1 MPAMPTKPTVRFYVL
16 PDGSASKTASNSPAN
31 SPKKPNKERLKTL
44 IICAD
49 EHMAAQLDH
58 ALWHY
63 RADSF
68 LTHCRPGDPLEA
80 EAAVLLAVPPE
91 RIARTDVLINLSQ
104 ETAPDLP
111 RDCARVFEI
120 VTPQPDVLQS
130 TRRRYAPTAN
140 ASWSRKPTA
149 SASPEPREGVPHGKP
164 HPPLHL

>member
-1 MPAMPTKPTVRFYVL
+1 MPTKPTVRFYVL
-16 PDGSASKTASNSPAN
+16 PDGSGLENRLELACKLAEQAQP
-31 SPKKPNKERLKTL
+31 ERLKTL
-44 IICAD
+44 IIGAD
-49 EHMAAQLDH
+49 EHRAAQLDH

-130 TRRRYAPTAN
+130 TRRRYAAY
-140 ASWSRKPTA
+140 REREL
-149 SASPEPREGVPHGKP
+149 EPQTYRLGKP
-164 HPPLHL
+164 

>member
-16 PDGSASKTASNSPAN
+16 PDGSGLENRLELACKLAEKAQQ
-31 SPKKPNKERLKTL
+31 ERLKTL

-130 TRRRYAPTAN
+130 TRRRYAAY
-140 ASWSRKPTA
+140 REREL
-149 SASPEPREGVPHGKP
+149 EPQTHHLGKP
-164 HPPLHL
+164 

>member
-16 PDGSASKTASNSPAN
+16 PDGSGLENRLELACKLAEKAQQ
-31 SPKKPNKERLKTL
+31 ERLKTL

-49 EHMAAQLDH
+49 EHMAAQLGH

-130 TRRRYAPTAN
+130 TRRRYAAY
-140 ASWSRKPTA
+140 REREL
-149 SASPEPREGVPHGKP
+149 EPQTYRLGKP
-164 HPPLHL
+164 

>member
-16 PDGSASKTASNSPAN
+16 PDGSGLENRLELACKLAEKAQQ
-31 SPKKPNKERLKTL
+31 ERLKTL

-80 EAAVLLAVPPE
+80 EAAVLLAV
-91 RIARTDVLINLSQ
+91 LINLSQ

-130 TRRRYAPTAN
+130 TRRRYAAY
-140 ASWSRKPTA
+140 REREL
-149 SASPEPREGVPHGKP
+149 EPQTHRLGKP
-164 HPPLHL
+164 

>member
-1 MPAMPTKPTVRFYVL
+1 MPTKPTVRFYVL
-16 PDGSASKTASNSPAN
+16 PDGSGLENRLELACKLAEKAQQ
-31 SPKKPNKERLKTL
+31 ERLKTL

-130 TRRRYAPTAN
+130 TRRRYAAY
-140 ASWSRKPTA
+140 REREL
-149 SASPEPREGVPHGKP
+149 EPQTHCLGKP
-164 HPPLHL
+164 

>member
-16 PDGSASKTASNSPAN
+16 PDGSGLENRLELACKLAEKAQQ
-31 SPKKPNKERLKTL
+31 ERLKTL

-130 TRRRYAPTAN
+130 TRRRYAAY
-140 ASWSRKPTA
+140 REREL
-149 SASPEPREGVPHGKP
+149 EPQTHCLGKP
-164 HPPLHL
+164 

>member
-16 PDGSASKTASNSPAN
+16 PDGSGLENRLELACKLAEKAQQ
-31 SPKKPNKERLKTL
+31 ERLKTL

-68 LTHCRPGDPLEA
+68 LTHCRSGDPLGA

-130 TRRRYAPTAN
+130 TRRRYAAY
-140 ASWSRKPTA
+140 REREL
-149 SASPEPREGVPHGKP
+149 EPQTHRLGKP
-164 HPPLHL
+164 

>member
-16 PDGSASKTASNSPAN
+16 PDGSGLENRLELACKLAEKAQQ
-31 SPKKPNKERLKTL
+31 ERLKTL

-80 EAAVLLAVPPE
+80 EAAVLRAVPPE

-130 TRRRYAPTAN
+130 TRRRYAAY
-140 ASWSRKPTA
+140 REREL
-149 SASPEPREGVPHGKP
+149 EPQTHHLGKP
-164 HPPLHL
+164 

>member
-1 MPAMPTKPTVRFYVL
+1 
-16 PDGSASKTASNSPAN
+16 
-31 SPKKPNKERLKTL
+31 
-44 IICAD
+44 
-49 EHMAAQLDH
+49 MAAQLDH
-58 ALWHY
+58 ALWHS

-130 TRRRYAPTAN
+130 TRRRYAAY
-140 ASWSRKPTA
+140 REREL
-149 SASPEPREGVPHGKP
+149 EPQTHRLGKP
-164 HPPLHL
+164 